1 MLHMYYE
8 YYYIFPSCEREMV
21 LKNAPKMRNLCKK
34 EIASNH
40 ELDNSYLY
48 TYQYMCVIAMK
59 ICVQHGMNTC
69 VYLSPAVFCVSCCA

>member
-8 YYYIFPSCEREMV
+8 YYYIFPSFEREKV

-40 ELDNSYLY
+40 ELDNSYIP
-48 TYQYMCVIAMK
+48 T
-59 ICVQHGMNTC
+59 NTC
-69 VYLSPAVFCVSCCA
+69 ASLP